1 MSGVKKYDRTEL
13 LDRAI
18 ELFRVRGFTDTST
31 AELVAELGVNRK
43 SMYAEFGSKQGLFE
57 AALER
62 YDEEHLTNVLGP
74 IEAPEAGPD
83 AIREAFTSY
92 GEAAD
97 GWVRGRGCLM
107 CNTAVE
113 RAALDPGARR
123 YVDAYLARLTNA
135 FRHAL
140 NNGQQSGHLDPDTDL
155 DELAAFFT
163 MALIGVVACIRA
175 ESEPAQVRA
184 ACRVATRMLD
194 HNQLPA
200 HHWAADDLINPS
212 HNKAQSAKAR

>member
-1 MSGVKKYDRTEL
+1 MSGVKQYDRIEL

-18 ELFRVRGFTDTST
+18 ELFRVQGYSDTST

-62 YDEEHLTNVLGP
+62 YGQEHLSNVLAP
-74 IEAPEAGPD
+74 IEAPEAGLD
-83 AIREAFTSY
+83 AIRGAFDSYAEAS
-92 GEAAD
+92 D

-113 RAALDPGARR
+113 RAALDPGAARH
-123 YVDAYLARLTNA
+123 VAAYLDRLTKA

-140 NNGQQSGHLDPDTDL
+140 ENGRQSGELGSGADL

-175 ESEPAQVRA
+175 KAEPEEVRA
-184 ACRVATRMLD
+184 ACRVATSVLD
-194 HNQLPA
+194 CHRA
-200 HHWAADDLINPS
+200 
-212 HNKAQSAKAR
+212 

>member
-1 MSGVKKYDRTEL
+1 MSGAKQYDRTEL

-18 ELFRVRGFTDTST
+18 ELFRVQGFTGTST

-62 YDEEHLTNVLGP
+62 YGQEHLSGVLAP
-74 IEAPEAGPD
+74 IEAPDAALD
-83 AIREAFTSY
+83 AIREAFASY
-92 GEAAD
+92 ASASD
-97 GWVRGRGCLM
+97 GWVSGRGCLM

-113 RAALDPGARR
+113 RAALDPGAGR
-123 YVDAYLARLTNA
+123 YVAAYLDRLTRA

-140 NNGQQSGHLDPDTDL
+140 NNGQQSGQLDSHADL

-175 ESEPAQVRA
+175 EASPEQVRA
-184 ACRVATRMLD
+184 ACRVATSVLD
-194 HNQLPA
+194 ARVPP
-200 HHWAADDLINPS
+200 IGS
-212 HNKAQSAKAR
+212 HSGRTAR